1 MKKVLFVV
9 GHDYSGKYEATREL
23 FDKNYL
29 NDILLFGCNS
39 ILERIYYKRKIIEPF
54 NSWLKKLSD
63 DGKLHIITSEI
74 GRRMTA
80 TEEVDKIVITGC
92 LSTEEINYMV
102 NELGIEDFNIF
113 FVNATREVLYRNYT
127 MYGKHDLSFEKFNLL
142 MDRIEIEKLRDVK
155 DRSSLVYE
163 RESVKDNL
171 YSVIGSYFGEELAEV
186 PREEYQWP
194 IEPRYQVLEHDRY
207 GVRPVHMILG
217 KPRFHSGFDI
227 TAETNTEI
235 KPANGGVV
243 VYAGLDERIFSGQSK
258 WNQRYGNM
266 VEIVDDYG
274 RREIYAHLREI
285 FVIKGNR
292 VDKDDI
298 IALSGC
304 SGGAR
309 IPHLHFEVRKANIPH
324 SGKENTIDP
333 LLLMPERD
341 LESLREQFKEKP
353 YDSVWR
359 ATKKN
364 PWGLTDE
371 DIPYAN
377 SKKLIR

>member
-359 ATKKN
+359 ATEKN